1 MYDSIGDSGES
12 WQGRVTRPS
21 GWPALEFRALDSS
34 KCSGGAVGSASE
46 RWWPKLVGRA
56 QFWFRTTSQGL
67 SYWTV
72 GLISPTAKFL
82 QTMSNEETETGF

>member
-1 MYDSIGDSGES
+1 MGCHGLLGGWHLNSELSIV
-12 WQGRVTRPS
+12 QN
-21 GWPALEFRALDSS
+21 AL
-34 KCSGGAVGSASE
+34 VGSASE

-72 GLISPTAKFL
+72 GLILPTAKFL
-82 QTMSNEETETGF
+82 QTMSSEETETGF